1 MQFLGA
7 LSSLLSSRCDLPSKH
22 KQSPSTHT
30 LSTLLPS
37 LHSQRASFQSSLCL
51 HCQSSLSQFTTI
63 QPHPLQQH
71 DKMAADW
78 SVSHNEQVQHS
89 LNVDLV
95 HTLNLGS
102 VVCCVRFSHDG
113 KYLATGCNKKSQ
125 IYDVAT
131 GETVCVFHHGAA
143 DDDIGMYV
151 RGVSFSPDGKFL
163 ATSGEDKLV
172 RVWDIESQTIKH
184 TLSGH
189 KDDIYSLEIARDGR
203 TIASGGGDKTVR
215 LWDVETGAS
224 THTFSAEA
232 GVTSVSISPDS
243 AYVAAGSL
251 DHSIRVWSI
260 QQGTL
265 VDHLKGT
272 EGHKNSVYSVAFTS
286 DGKKLVSASLD
297 KTAKLWELSS
307 TEGGV
312 ADGPTPEGRCLK
324 TFKGHDD
331 LVLSAALTRDN
342 AWVISGSK
350 DRSARFWDAGTGQA
364 QLQVKGHD
372 KTVISV
378 ATHPTGN
385 FFATGSGDGRARIWS
400 YGPARQ

>member
-1 MQFLGA
+1 
-7 LSSLLSSRCDLPSKH
+7 
-22 KQSPSTHT
+22 
-30 LSTLLPS
+30 
-37 LHSQRASFQSSLCL
+37 
-51 HCQSSLSQFTTI
+51 
-63 QPHPLQQH
+63 
-71 DKMAADW
+71 MAADW
-78 SVSHNEQVQHS
+78 SVSLNEQVQRS

-95 HTLNLGS
+95 HTLSLGS

-113 KYLATGCNKKSQ
+113 KYLATGCNKTSQ

-131 GETVCVFHHGAA
+131 GKTVCEFHHGAA
-143 DDDIGMYV
+143 NDDKDMYV
-151 RGVSFSPDGKFL
+151 RGVSFSPDGKYL
-163 ATSGEDKLV
+163 ATSSEDKLV
-172 RVWDIESQTIKH
+172 RVWDVDSQTIKH

-189 KDDIYSLEIARDGR
+189 KSDIYSLDNARDGR
-203 TIASGGGDKTVR
+203 TIASGGGDETVR
-215 LWDVETGAS
+215 LWDVETGAA
-224 THTFSAEA
+224 TQTFSAEA
-232 GVTSVSISPDS
+232 GVTSVAISPDS

-251 DHSIRVWSI
+251 DDSIRIWSI
-260 QQGTL
+260 EQGTL

-272 EGHKNSVYSVAFTS
+272 EGHKDSVYSVAFTS
-286 DGKKLVSASLD
+286 DGKQLVSASLD

-307 TEGGV
+307 TRGTG
-312 ADGPTPEGRCLK
+312 ADGPAREGRCLK

-364 QLQVKGHD
+364 QVKVEGHD

-378 ATHPTGN
+378 ATSPTGN

-400 YGPARQ
+400 YEPAKQ